1 MIKKSWTADTPFT
14 VTVPA
19 IGTVRKWYRS
29 AHAYMLSKVLNV
41 SALYDCT
48 PLDSCARFILRL
60 ADDED
65 EFGGCHSREPSH
77 LPLHWLA
84 LKAGLSKPH

>member
-1 MIKKSWTADTPFT
+1 M
-14 VTVPA
+14 V
-19 IGTVRKWYRS
+19 
-29 AHAYMLSKVLNV
+29 SKVLNV

-65 EFGGCHSREPSH
+65 EFGSCHFREPSH